1 MILKI
6 KGFIYRHTGIF
17 LAHKEELEYLQSD
30 EYWFHMKKMSKHK
43 DNEMTP
49 RNVQGLL
56 IGLWQCKHGFYR
68 SMSRREWNS
77 FDKKRAKRNA
87 KRRSKK

>member
-17 LAHKEELEYLQSD
+17 LAHKEELKYLQSD
-30 EYWFHMKKMSKHK
+30 EFWFHMRKISKGKDEDMS
-43 DNEMTP
+43 P
-49 RNVQGLL
+49 RNIQGLL

-68 SMSRREWNS
+68 TMSRRQWKS
-77 FDKKRAKRNA
+77 YDKKRIAKRAKRL
-87 KRRSKK
+87 KK